1 MKKAIDIFGEWAEQ
15 GKDVGMENTHA
26 MPVKE
31 MIDFALE
38 EREKIGKNFSFLDLG
53 CGNGWVVRDVAN
65 NILCGQS
72 VGIDGAKQ
80 MIANAESRGGDTKY
94 ILADI
99 NSFDSDDQYDVIHSM
114 EVLYYLDDP
123 LKTVKKITDSWL
135 SNNGRLIVGV
145 DHYYENADSH
155 SWQKEV
161 GTRMLML
168 KESEWVNIFEMAG
181 LNEVKSWR
189 SGKDKDWAGT
199 LAVSYTHL
207 TLPTKA

>member
-26 MPVKE
+26 MPVNE

-38 EREKIGKNFSFLDLG
+38 ERANIGRKFSFLDLG
-53 CGNGWVVRDVAN
+53 CGNGWVVRHVAN
-65 NILCGQS
+65 NKLCDRS
-72 VGIDGAKQ
+72 VGIDGARQ

-135 SNNGRLIVGV
+135 NNNGRLIVGV
-145 DHYYENADSH
+145 DHYYENSDSH
-155 SWQKEV
+155 SWQEEV

-168 KESEWVNIFEMAG
+168 KESEWIDIFEMAG
-181 LNEVKSWR
+181 LNEVQSWH
-189 SGKDKDWAGT
+189 SGKDKDWPGT
-199 LAVSYTHL
+199 LVITG
-207 TLPTKA
+207 KK

>member
-65 NILCGQS
+65 NILCRQS
-72 VGIDGAKQ
+72 VGIDGARQ

-99 NSFDSDDQYDVIHSM
+99 NSFDSDIKYDLIHSM

-123 LKTVKKITDSWL
+123 SETVKKISDSWL
-135 SNNGRLIVGV
+135 SDNGRLIVGI
-145 DHYYENADSH
+145 DHYYENIDSH
-155 SWQKEV
+155 SWQEKV

-199 LAVSYTHL
+199 LVITG
-207 TLPTKA
+207 KK